1 MASVVSK
8 VEKKRTWAVKTTV
21 GTALPA
27 EKRKYKMPVMAGVT
41 IEKRLGEYLG
51 IETGLAYSNLRA
63 NGQGLTIWV
72 FR

>member
-41 IEKRLGEYLG
+41 IEKDWV
-51 IETGLAYSNLRA
+51 N
-63 NGQGLTIWV
+63 IWA
-72 FR
+72 